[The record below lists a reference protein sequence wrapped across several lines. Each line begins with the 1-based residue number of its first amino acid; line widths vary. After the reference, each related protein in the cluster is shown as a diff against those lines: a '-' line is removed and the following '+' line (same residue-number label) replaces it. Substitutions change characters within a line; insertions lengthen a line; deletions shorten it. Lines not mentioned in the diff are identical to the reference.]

1 MSITVKTYL
10 TIRQAMDNR
19 AVFEVELDEISIKDL
34 LVELASMFGPGFRSM
49 VFEENSRN
57 IGPHVRVLVNGKHY
71 GTLPERLDTILT
83 SGDEI
88 GLFPPIAG
96 G

>member
-1 MSITVKTYL
+1 MPITVKTYL
-10 TIRQAMDNR
+10 TMRQVMDNK
-19 AVFEVELDEISIKDL
+19 AVFEVEFDDISIRDL
-34 LVELASMFGPGFRSM
+34 LIELASRFGSGFRSM

-57 IGPHVRVLVNGKHY
+57 IGPYVRILVNGKHY
-71 GTLPERLDTILT
+71 GTLPDQLDTILT

>member
-1 MSITVKTYL
+1 MAIIVKTYL
-10 TIRQAMDNR
+10 TMRQVMDNR
-19 AVFEVELDEISIKDL
+19 AVFEVEFDDISLKDL
-34 LVELASMFGPGFRSM
+34 LVELASRFGSGFRSM
-49 VFEENSRN
+49 VFEEKSRN

-71 GTLPERLDTILT
+71 GTLSDQLDTILT

>member
-1 MSITVKTYL
+1 MTITVKTYL
-10 TIRQAMDNR
+10 TMRQVMGNR
-19 AVFEVELDEISIKDL
+19 PVFNVDVDKISIRDL
-34 LVELASMFGPGFRSM
+34 LVAIASEYGSDFRSM
-49 VFEENSRN
+49 VFEKNSWK
-57 IGPHVRVLVNGKHY
+57 IGPHVRILVNGKHY
-71 GTLPERLDTILT
+71 GTLPDKLDTILI

>member
-1 MSITVKTYL
+1 MAITVKTYL
-10 TIRQAMDNR
+10 TMRQVMNNQS
-19 AVFEVELDEISIKDL
+19 VFHVEFDKISIRDL
-34 LVELASMFGPGFRSM
+34 LVELASRFDKGFKTM
-49 VFEENSRN
+49 VFEENSWK
-57 IGPHVRVLVNGKHY
+57 IGPHVRILVNGKHY
-71 GTLPERLDTILT
+71 GTLPDKLDTILT